1 VRPQGS
7 TQYTP
12 AVTSVSALIAPG
24 TSVGPY
30 VVERRLAQGG
40 MSVLFLARD
49 VDGSR
54 IVLKMVPPGIATNA
68 ARVRLMR
75 EARALAVVDHP
86 GVVRVRSTGEHADM
100 PWIAMDYVNGLDLKR
115 IIAERGPMRPEA
127 AIGYAIQAAE
137 ALVAAHRAGVVHRD
151 LKPSNLLLTGD
162 GRIVLVDFGIAKRRA
177 DVRDGDVLTSAR
189 EVIGTPA
196 YLSPEQIEHGL
207 ADERSDVW
215 ALGCVLYEMV
225 VGTPPFGRGGSA
237 TTAAILRDEPTFPPF
252 VPNVVGDIVSAC
264 LRKSSFARIGS
275 ARDLLP
281 LLRSALEHSSGAIA
295 EDSDRTS
302 SSSMRVSTRPSARV
316 SLTSGAVQAPSRH
329 PSIPPPRPQSGAP
342 VRPLSVPPARLPSIP
357 PPRPPSIAPPRPPS
371 IPPSRPSTLP
381 PPSEASSRPP
391 APYTARAGP
400 AAPPRSSGSIRV
412 AAARGRIKGTSVR
425 AGLLWYAEAYGEIL
439 LGRVYNLASPELRGL
454 LRAGDP
460 AFGIMASAW
469 YETPQMGELLDLLER
484 VAAPDDSREFASR
497 LAAAVARDN
506 VNGVYRALF
515 RLIASPPLLEANAQ
529 RVWGTYVDE
538 GTLTVRVLAPGSFE
552 GRVRGWSHHHP
563 TVCLLL
569 RPFVEHLLRSIGYSA
584 CVVERTQCVDNGD
597 GQCLFTG
604 NWLP

>member
-1 VRPQGS
+1 M
-7 TQYTP
+7 T
-12 AVTSVSALIAPG
+12 AASALIAPG
-24 TSVGPY
+24 TAVGPY

-49 VDGSR
+49 VNGAR
-54 IVLKMVPPGIATNA
+54 IVLKMVPPGIATNS

-86 GVVRVRSTGEHADM
+86 GVVRVRSTGEHEEM

-115 IIAERGPMRPEA
+115 IIAERGPMRPDA
-127 AIGYAIQAAE
+127 AIGYAIQTAE

-151 LKPSNLLLTGD
+151 LKPSNLLLTSD

-177 DVRDGDVLTSAR
+177 DMRDGDVLTSAR

-237 TTAAILRDEPTFPPF
+237 TTAAILRDEPSFPPF
-252 VPNVVGDIVSAC
+252 VPSVVADIISAC

-275 ARDLLP
+275 ARDLLL
-281 LLRSALEHSSGAIA
+281 LLRSALDQALTVPGQDA
-295 EDSDRTS
+295 DRS
-302 SSSMRVSTRPSARV
+302 SSSMRISTRPSAR
-316 SLTSGAVQAPSRH
+316 TSYQPSFAPVASR
-329 PSIPPPRPQSGAP
+329 PPSVPPPRPSSSQPAPRTTSIPPPRPSG
-342 VRPLSVPPARLPSIP
+342 
-357 PPRPPSIAPPRPPS
+357 
-371 IPPSRPSTLP
+371 
-381 PPSEASSRPP
+381 SSRPP
-391 APYTARAGP
+391 VMNSARPASTAA
-400 AAPPRSSGSIRV
+400 PRSSGSIRI
-412 AAARGRIKGTSVR
+412 APARGRIKGTAIR
-425 AGLLWYAEAYGEIL
+425 AGLLWFCDAYGEPL
-439 LGRVYNLASPELRGL
+439 LARVLENASPELRSL
-454 LRAGDP
+454 LRASDP

-469 YETPQMGELLDLLER
+469 YETALMGELLDLLDRIASPE
-484 VAAPDDSREFASR
+484 DSREFSSR
-497 LAAAVARDN
+497 LAGAVARDN

-538 GTLTVRVLAPGSFE
+538 GTMTVRVLAPGSFE
-552 GRVRGWSHHHP
+552 GRVRGWSHHHA
-563 TVCLLL
+563 TICRMLQ
-569 RPFVEHLLRSIGYSA
+569 PFIEHLLRGIGYSA
-584 CVVERTQCVDNGD
+584 CVVERVQCVDDGD
-597 GQCLFTG
+597 GQCLFHGT
-604 NWLP
+604 WLP

>member
-1 VRPQGS
+1 
-7 TQYTP
+7 
-12 AVTSVSALIAPG
+12 VTSASALIAPG
-24 TSVGPY
+24 TAVGPY

-49 VDGSR
+49 VDGVR
-54 IVLKMVPPGIATNA
+54 IVLKMVPPGIATNS

-86 GVVRVRSTGEHADM
+86 GVVRVRSTGEYEDM

-115 IIAERGPMRPEA
+115 IIAERGPMRAEA
-127 AIGYAIQAAE
+127 AIGYTIQAAE

-151 LKPSNLLLTGD
+151 LKPSNLLLTAE
-162 GRIVLVDFGIAKRRA
+162 GRVVLVDFGIAKRRA
-177 DVRDGDVLTSAR
+177 DMRDGDVLTSAR

-252 VPNVVGDIVSAC
+252 VPSVVGDIVSAC

-281 LLRSALEHSSGAIA
+281 LLRSAVEQPLAASAHDG
-295 EDSDRTS
+295 DRRS
-302 SSSMRVSTRPSARV
+302 SSSMRVSTRPSVRAGVPPMSAPAPAR
-316 SLTSGAVQAPSRH
+316 Q
-329 PSIPPPRPQSGAP
+329 PSIPPPRPVSIAP
-342 VRPLSVPPARLPSIP
+342 SRQPSIP
-357 PPRPPSIAPPRPPS
+357 PPRQPS
-371 IPPSRPSTLP
+371 IPPPRQPSISPPRPSSIPPRPASIPPARPSSVP
-381 PPSEASSRPP
+381 PPGPSASSRP
-391 APYTARAGP
+391 P

-412 AAARGRIKGTSVR
+412 APARGRIKGTAVR
-425 AGLLWYAEAYGEIL
+425 AGLLWFAESYGESL
-439 LGRVYNLASPELRGL
+439 LARVPDRASPELRSL
-454 LRAGDP
+454 LRPGDP

-469 YETPQMGELLDLLER
+469 YETSLMGELLDLLD
-484 VAAPDDSREFASR
+484 VIAAPEDSREFASR

-538 GTLTVRVLAPGSFE
+538 GTLTVRILAPGAFE
-552 GRVRGWSHHHP
+552 ARVRGWSHHHA
-563 TVCLLL
+563 TVCLML
-569 RPFVEHLLRSIGYSA
+569 RPFTEHLLRSIGYSA

-597 GQCLFTG
+597 GQCLFHG

>member
-1 VRPQGS
+1 
-7 TQYTP
+7 
-12 AVTSVSALIAPG
+12 
-24 TSVGPY
+24 
-30 VVERRLAQGG
+30 

-49 VDGSR
+49 IDGAR
-54 IVLKMVPPGIATNA
+54 IVLKMVPPGIATNS

-86 GVVRVRSTGEHADM
+86 GVVRVRSTGEHEDM
-100 PWIAMDYVNGLDLKR
+100 PWIAMDYVNGIDLKR
-115 IIAERGPMRPEA
+115 VIADRGPMRPEA
-127 AIGYAIQAAE
+127 AIGYTIQAAE

-151 LKPSNLLLTGD
+151 LKPSNLLLTAE
-162 GRIVLVDFGIAKRRA
+162 GRVVLVDFGIAKRRA

-225 VGTPPFGRGGSA
+225 VGAPPFGRGGSA
-237 TTAAILRDEPTFPPF
+237 TTAAILRDEPTFPPL
-252 VPNVVGDIVSAC
+252 VPSVVCDIVSAC

-281 LLRSALEHSSGAIA
+281 LLRSALDPLGSPLQEA
-295 EDSDRTS
+295 DRRS
-302 SSSMRVSTRPSARV
+302 SSSMRVSTRPSARP
-316 SLTSGAVQAPSRH
+316 SGPLSFSAGPSRQ
-329 PSIPPPRPQSGAP
+329 PSIPPPRPS
-342 VRPLSVPPARLPSIP
+342 SIPPARAPSIP
-357 PPRPPSIAPPRPPS
+357 PPRPPSIPPRASSIPPRPSSIPPPRPPS
-371 IPPSRPSTLP
+371 IPPPRASSSHP
-381 PPSEASSRPP
+381 PPTFAERP
-391 APYTARAGP
+391 APS
-400 AAPPRSSGSIRV
+400 AAPRSSGSIRV
-412 AAARGRIKGTSVR
+412 AAARGRIKGTAVR
-425 AGLLWYAEAYGEIL
+425 AGLLWFAESYGDAL
-439 LGRVYNLASPELRGL
+439 LARVLDHASPELRLL

-469 YETPQMGELLDLLER
+469 YDTALMGELLDLLDR
-484 VAAPDDSREFASR
+484 VASPEDSREFASR

-538 GTLTVRVLAPGSFE
+538 GTLTVRILAPGAFE
-552 GRVRGWSHHHP
+552 GRVRGWSHHHG
-563 TVCLLL
+563 TVCQML
-569 RPFVEHLLRSIGYSA
+569 RPFTEQLLRSIGYSA
-584 CVVERTQCVDNGD
+584 CVVERTQCVDHGD
-597 GQCLFTG
+597 GQCLFQG

>member
-1 VRPQGS
+1 M
-7 TQYTP
+7 TP
-12 AVTSVSALIAPG
+12 VSALIAPG
-24 TSVGPY
+24 TAVGPY

-49 VDGSR
+49 VNGAR
-54 IVLKMVPPGIATNA
+54 IVIKMVPPGIATNS

-86 GVVRVRSTGEHADM
+86 GVVRVRSTGEHEEM

-115 IIAERGPMRPEA
+115 IIAERGPMRPDA

-151 LKPSNLLLTGD
+151 LKPSNLLLTSD

-215 ALGCVLYEMV
+215 SLGCVLYEMV

-237 TTAAILRDEPTFPPF
+237 TTAAILRDEPNFPPF
-252 VPNVVGDIVSAC
+252 VPSVVGDIISAC
-264 LRKSSFARIGS
+264 LRKSSFARIAS
-275 ARDLLP
+275 ARDLLL
-281 LLRSALEHSSGAIA
+281 LLRGALEQALTAPVPEG
-295 EDSDRTS
+295 ERS
-302 SSSMRVSTRPSARV
+302 SSSMRISTRPSARV
-316 SLTSGAVQAPSRH
+316 SYQPSLGPSASRPPTLPPPRQSTMPPAPRTT
-329 PSIPPPRPQSGAP
+329 SIPPPSPSG
-342 VRPLSVPPARLPSIP
+342 SSHPPGAYSA
-357 PPRPPSIAPPRPPS
+357 RPPSV
-371 IPPSRPSTLP
+371 
-381 PPSEASSRPP
+381 
-391 APYTARAGP
+391 
-400 AAPPRSSGSIRV
+400 AAPRSSGSIR
-412 AAARGRIKGTSVR
+412 AAPARGRIKGTSIR
-425 AGLLWYAEAYGEIL
+425 AGLLWFSDAYGDPL
-439 LGRVYNLASPELRGL
+439 LARVFDLTSPELRSL
-454 LRAGDP
+454 LRASDP
-460 AFGIMASAW
+460 AFGLMASAW
-469 YETPQMGELLDLLER
+469 YETALMGELLDLLER
-484 VAAPDDSREFASR
+484 VASPEDPREFSSR

-538 GTLTVRVLAPGSFE
+538 GTMTVRIMAPGSFE
-552 GRVRGWSHHHP
+552 GRVRGWSHHHV
-563 TVCLLL
+563 TVCRMLQ
-569 RPFVEHLLRSIGYSA
+569 PFVEHLLRGIGYSA
-584 CVVERTQCVDNGD
+584 CVVERTQCVDDGD
-597 GQCLFTG
+597 GQCLFQGT
-604 NWLP
+604 WLP

>member
-1 VRPQGS
+1 M
-7 TQYTP
+7 TP
-12 AVTSVSALIAPG
+12 ASALIAPG
-24 TSVGPY
+24 TAVGPY

-49 VDGSR
+49 VNGAR
-54 IVLKMVPPGIATNA
+54 IVIKMVPPGIATNS

-86 GVVRVRSTGEHADM
+86 GVVRVRSTGEHEEM

-115 IIAERGPMRPEA
+115 IIAERGPMRPDA

-151 LKPSNLLLTGD
+151 LKPSNLLLTSD

-215 ALGCVLYEMV
+215 SLGCVLYEMV

-237 TTAAILRDEPTFPPF
+237 TTAAILRDEPNFPPF
-252 VPNVVGDIVSAC
+252 VPSVVGDIISAC
-264 LRKSSFARIGS
+264 LRKSSFARIAS
-275 ARDLLP
+275 ARDLLL
-281 LLRSALEHSSGAIA
+281 LLRGALEQTLTAPVPEG
-295 EDSDRTS
+295 ERS
-302 SSSMRVSTRPSARV
+302 SSSMRISTRPSARV
-316 SLTSGAVQAPSRH
+316 SYQPSLGPSASRPPTLPPPRQSTMPPAPRTT
-329 PSIPPPRPQSGAP
+329 SIPPPSPSG
-342 VRPLSVPPARLPSIP
+342 SSHPPGAYSA
-357 PPRPPSIAPPRPPS
+357 RPPSV
-371 IPPSRPSTLP
+371 
-381 PPSEASSRPP
+381 
-391 APYTARAGP
+391 
-400 AAPPRSSGSIRV
+400 AAPRSSGSIR
-412 AAARGRIKGTSVR
+412 AAPARGRIKGTSIR
-425 AGLLWYAEAYGEIL
+425 AGLLWFSDAYGDPL
-439 LGRVYNLASPELRGL
+439 LARVFDLASPELRSL
-454 LRAGDP
+454 LRASDP

-469 YETPQMGELLDLLER
+469 YETALMGELLDLLER
-484 VAAPDDSREFASR
+484 VASPEDPREFSSR

-538 GTLTVRVLAPGSFE
+538 GTMTVRIMAPGSFE
-552 GRVRGWSHHHP
+552 GRVRGWSHHHV
-563 TVCLLL
+563 TVCRMLQ
-569 RPFVEHLLRSIGYSA
+569 PFVEHLLRGIGYSA
-584 CVVERTQCVDNGD
+584 CVVERTQCVDDGD
-597 GQCLFTG
+597 GQCLFQGT
-604 NWLP
+604 WLP

>member
-1 VRPQGS
+1 M
-7 TQYTP
+7 
-12 AVTSVSALIAPG
+12 TSASALIVPG
-24 TSVGPY
+24 TAVGPY

-49 VDGSR
+49 VDGVR
-54 IVLKMVPPGIATNA
+54 IVLKMVPPGIATNS

-86 GVVRVRSTGEHADM
+86 GVVRVRSTGEYEDM
-100 PWIAMDYVNGLDLKR
+100 PWIAMDYVNGVDLKR
-115 IIAERGPMRPEA
+115 VIADRGPMRPEA
-127 AIGYAIQAAE
+127 AIGYTIQAAE

-151 LKPSNLLLTGD
+151 LKPSNLLLTAE
-162 GRIVLVDFGIAKRRA
+162 GRVVLVDFGIAKRRA
-177 DVRDGDVLTSAR
+177 DMRDGDVLTSAR

-252 VPNVVGDIVSAC
+252 VPRVVGDIVSAC

-281 LLRSALEHSSGAIA
+281 LLRSAVEQPLGPPAHDA
-295 EDSDRTS
+295 ERRS
-302 SSSMRVSTRPSARV
+302 SSSMRVSTRPSVRASVPPTFTPGPAR
-316 SLTSGAVQAPSRH
+316 Q
-329 PSIPPPRPQSGAP
+329 PSIPPPRPASM
-342 VRPLSVPPARLPSIP
+342 P
-357 PPRPPSIAPPRPPS
+357 PPRPSSIPPRPAS
-371 IPPSRPSTLP
+371 TPPSRPSSIP
-381 PPSEASSRPP
+381 ASASSRPP
-391 APYTARAGP
+391 PAFVERPAPS
-400 AAPPRSSGSIRV
+400 APPRSSGSIRV
-412 AAARGRIKGTSVR
+412 AAARGRIKGTAVR
-425 AGLLWYAEAYGEIL
+425 AGLLWFAEAYGESL
-439 LGRVYNLASPELRGL
+439 LARVPDRASPELRSL

-469 YETPQMGELLDLLER
+469 YETTLMGELLDLLDI
-484 VAAPDDSREFASR
+484 VAAPEDSREFASR

-538 GTLTVRVLAPGSFE
+538 GTLTVRILAPGALE
-552 GRVRGWSHHHP
+552 ARIRGWSHHHP
-563 TVCLLL
+563 TVCQML

-584 CVVERTQCVDNGD
+584 CVIERTQCVDNGD
-597 GQCLFTG
+597 GQCLFHG

>member
-1 VRPQGS
+1 MN
-7 TQYTP
+7 
-12 AVTSVSALIAPG
+12 VSALIAPG
-24 TSVGPY
+24 TTVGPY

-49 VDGSR
+49 IDGSR
-54 IVLKMVPPGIATNA
+54 IVLKMVPPGIATNS

-75 EARALAVVDHP
+75 EARALAAVDHP
-86 GVVRVRSTGEHADM
+86 GVVRVRNTGEHEDM

-115 IIAERGPMRPEA
+115 IIAERGPLRPEA
-127 AIGYAIQAAE
+127 AISYAIQAAE

-151 LKPSNLLLTGD
+151 LKPSNLLLTAD

-225 VGTPPFGRGGSA
+225 VGAPPFGRGGSA
-237 TTAAILRDEPTFPPF
+237 TTAAILRDEPMFPPF
-252 VPNVVGDIVSAC
+252 VPNVVGDIISAC

-275 ARDLLP
+275 ARDLVP
-281 LLRSALEHSSGAIA
+281 LLRSALEHTLAAGT
-295 EDSDRTS
+295 EESDRH
-302 SSSMRVSTRPSARV
+302 SSSMRISTRPSSRANQA
-316 SLTSGAVQAPSRH
+316 SFAPAPSRH
-329 PSIPPPRPQSGAP
+329 PSVPPPRGTSIPPPRPA
-342 VRPLSVPPARLPSIP
+342 SIP
-357 PPRPPSIAPPRPPS
+357 PPRPPSIPPPRPSS
-371 IPPSRPSTLP
+371 IP
-381 PPSEASSRPP
+381 PPSESSRPP
-391 APYTARAGP
+391 PAFTSRPAPSAG
-400 AAPPRSSGSIRV
+400 PRSSSSMRV
-412 AAARGRIKGTSVR
+412 APARGRIKGTAVR
-425 AGLLWYAEAYGEIL
+425 AGLLWFGEAYGESL
-439 LGRVYNLASPELRGL
+439 LARVYNHATPELRAL
-454 LRAGDP
+454 LRPGDL

-469 YETPQMGELLDLLER
+469 YEIGLMGELLDLVER
-484 VAAPDDSREFASR
+484 VACPEDPREFASR
-497 LAAAVARDN
+497 LAGAVARDN

-529 RVWGTYVDE
+529 RVWSTYIDE

-552 GRVRGWSHHHP
+552 GRVRGWSHHHG
-563 TVCLLL
+563 TVCLML
-569 RPFVEHLLRSIGYSA
+569 RPFVEHLLRNIGYSA

-597 GQCLFTG
+597 GQCLFVG

>member
-1 VRPQGS
+1 
-7 TQYTP
+7 
-12 AVTSVSALIAPG
+12 
-24 TSVGPY
+24 
-30 VVERRLAQGG
+30 

-49 VDGSR
+49 VDGAR

-86 GVVRVRSTGEHADM
+86 GVVRVRNTGEHGDM

-115 IIAERGPMRPEA
+115 IIAERGPMRAEA
-127 AIGYAIQAAE
+127 AVGYAIQAAE

-151 LKPSNLLLTGD
+151 LKPSNLLLTAD
-162 GRIVLVDFGIAKRRA
+162 GRVVLVDFGIAKRRA
-177 DVRDGDVLTSAR
+177 DLRDGDVLTSAR

-252 VPNVVGDIVSAC
+252 VPSVVRDIVSAC

-281 LLRSALEHSSGAIA
+281 LLRGALEQGLASPPQEG
-295 EDSDRTS
+295 DRS
-302 SSSMRVSTRPSARV
+302 SSSAMRVSTRPSARV
-316 SLTSGAVQAPSRH
+316 SAPRAPSGLAPSRH
-329 PSIPPPRPQSGAP
+329 PSIPPPRPPSI
-342 VRPLSVPPARLPSIP
+342 PPARPVSIPPLRPPSIP
-357 PPRPPSIAPPRPPS
+357 PPRPASSPSLRPPS
-371 IPPSRPSTLP
+371 VPLPRPT
-381 PPSEASSRPP
+381 SSRPP
-391 APYTARAGP
+391 GAFTGRPPSTAA
-400 AAPPRSSGSIRV
+400 PRSSGSIRV
-412 AAARGRIKGTSVR
+412 APARGRLKGTAVR
-425 AGLLWYAEAYGEIL
+425 AGLLWYAESYGEPL
-439 LGRVYNLASPELRGL
+439 LAKVFDQASPELRSV

-469 YETPQMGELLDLLER
+469 YETALMGELLDLLDR
-484 VAAPDDSREFASR
+484 VAAPEDSAEFSSR

-529 RVWGTYVDE
+529 RVWGTYIDE

-552 GRVRGWSHHHP
+552 GRVRGWSHHHA
-563 TVCLLL
+563 TVCEML

-584 CVVERTQCVDNGD
+584 LVVERTQCVDNGD
-597 GQCLFTG
+597 GQCLFFGT
-604 NWLP
+604 WLP

>member
-1 VRPQGS
+1 V
-7 TQYTP
+7 TP
-12 AVTSVSALIAPG
+12 ASALIAPG
-24 TSVGPY
+24 TAVGPY

-49 VDGSR
+49 VNGAR
-54 IVLKMVPPGIATNA
+54 IVIKMVPPGIATNS

-86 GVVRVRSTGEHADM
+86 GVVRVRSTGEHEEM

-115 IIAERGPMRPEA
+115 IIAERGPMRPDA

-151 LKPSNLLLTGD
+151 LKPSNLLLTSD

-215 ALGCVLYEMV
+215 SLGCVLYEMV

-237 TTAAILRDEPTFPPF
+237 TTAAILRDEPNFPPF
-252 VPNVVGDIVSAC
+252 VPSVVGDIISAC
-264 LRKSSFARIGS
+264 LRKSSFARIAS
-275 ARDLLP
+275 ARDLLL
-281 LLRSALEHSSGAIA
+281 LLRGALEQALTAPVPEG
-295 EDSDRTS
+295 ERS
-302 SSSMRVSTRPSARV
+302 SSSMRISTRPSARV
-316 SLTSGAVQAPSRH
+316 SFQPSVGPSASRPPTLPPPRQSTVPPAPRTT
-329 PSIPPPRPQSGAP
+329 SIPPPSPSG
-342 VRPLSVPPARLPSIP
+342 SSHPPGTYSA
-357 PPRPPSIAPPRPPS
+357 RPPSV
-371 IPPSRPSTLP
+371 
-381 PPSEASSRPP
+381 
-391 APYTARAGP
+391 
-400 AAPPRSSGSIRV
+400 AAPRSSGSIRV
-412 AAARGRIKGTSVR
+412 APARGRVKGTSIR
-425 AGLLWYAEAYGEIL
+425 AGLLWFSDAYGDPL
-439 LGRVYNLASPELRGL
+439 LARVFDLASPELRSL
-454 LRAGDP
+454 LRASDP

-469 YETPQMGELLDLLER
+469 YETTLMGELLDLLDR
-484 VAAPDDSREFASR
+484 VASPEDPREFASR

-538 GTLTVRVLAPGSFE
+538 GTMTVRIMAPGSFE
-552 GRVRGWSHHHP
+552 ARVRGWSHHHV
-563 TVCLLL
+563 TVCRMLQ
-569 RPFVEHLLRSIGYSA
+569 PFVEHLLRGIGYSA
-584 CVVERTQCVDNGD
+584 CVVERTQCVDDGD
-597 GQCLFTG
+597 GQCLFQGT
-604 NWLP
+604 WLP

>member
-1 VRPQGS
+1 MN
-7 TQYTP
+7 
-12 AVTSVSALIAPG
+12 VSALIAPG
-24 TSVGPY
+24 TTVGPY

-54 IVLKMVPPGIATNA
+54 IVLKMVPPGIATNS

-86 GVVRVRSTGEHADM
+86 GVVRVRNTGEHEDM

-151 LKPSNLLLTGD
+151 LKPSNLLLTAD

-252 VPNVVGDIVSAC
+252 VPTVVGDIVSAC
-264 LRKSSFARIGS
+264 LRKSSFARIAS
-275 ARDLLP
+275 ARDLVP
-281 LLRSALEHSSGAIA
+281 LLRGALEHVAAAGEEGERGS
-295 EDSDRTS
+295 T
-302 SSSMRVSTRPSARV
+302 SSMRISTRPSARA
-316 SLTSGAVQAPSRH
+316 SQAGFALTPSRH
-329 PSIPPPRPQSGAP
+329 PSIPPPRQTSMPPS
-342 VRPLSVPPARLPSIP
+342 RPPSVP
-357 PPRPPSIAPPRPPS
+357 PPRPPSMSAPRPPSMPPPRPPS
-371 IPPSRPSTLP
+371 IPPPPSRPSSIP
-381 PPSEASSRPP
+381 PPSESSRPP
-391 APYTARAGP
+391 APFTGRPAPAG
-400 AAPPRSSGSIRV
+400 APRSSGSIRV
-412 AAARGRIKGTSVR
+412 APARGRVKGTAVR
-425 AGLLWYAEAYGEIL
+425 AGLLWFAEAYGEPL
-439 LGRVYNLASPELRGL
+439 LARVYNQSTPELRGL

-469 YETPQMGELLDLLER
+469 YETSLMGELLDLLER
-484 VAAPDDSREFASR
+484 VASPEDPREFASR

-538 GTLTVRVLAPGSFE
+538 GTMTVRVLAPGSFE
-552 GRVRGWSHHHP
+552 GRVRGWSHHHG
-563 TVCLLL
+563 TVCLML

-597 GQCLFTG
+597 GQCLFVG